1 MDIRRSAQREQAD
14 WLNLLLSNPYIDCK
28 LTKKCVNHEILIA
41 NWNIHENLKVAM
53 QTFKK
58 FDEKIDWKIDQNR
71 QKSIFNNFGWFWSSQ
86 NWQKLSLVDF

>member
-41 NWNIHENLKVAM
+41 NWNIRKFAM

-58 FDEKIDWKIDQNR
+58 FDEKIDQNR

>member
-1 MDIRRSAQREQAD
+1 MQIDKEMCES
-14 WLNLLLSNPYIDCK
+14 WNFDCK
-28 LTKKCVNHEILIA
+28 LKYSWKL
-41 NWNIHENLKVAM
+41 ENLKVAM